1 MREDEWV
8 DDWTLWKFSA
18 DLPCALQMLIRSEEG
33 EILKMETAK
42 EVLMGRLVL
51 ELQKIYES
59 KQVVK
64 EIVFQEWKTM

>member
-18 DLPCALQMLIRSEEG
+18 DLPCALQILIRSEEG

-59 KQVVK
+59 K
-64 EIVFQEWKTM
+64 